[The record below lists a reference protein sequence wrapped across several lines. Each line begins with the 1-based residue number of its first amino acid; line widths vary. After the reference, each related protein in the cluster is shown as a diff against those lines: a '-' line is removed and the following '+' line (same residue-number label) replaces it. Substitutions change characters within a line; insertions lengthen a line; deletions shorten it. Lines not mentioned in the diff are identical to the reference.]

1 MTEQLSTE
9 GLTYTAFSGHRR
21 ITGGGLSKVLPDL
34 KRHLDGGGDPILIF
48 EDQTGRQVDFDFRGT
63 ADDVV
68 SRASGSVKTG
78 PGRPRLGVVS
88 REVSLLPRQ
97 WEWLE
102 SQPNGISASI
112 RRLVDDA
119 RHNETGIQRGRHVRD
134 AAGKFMWALAGD
146 LPQFE
151 DATRALFARDDA
163 KLAERIA
170 EWPADIREHVLRLA
184 ADASELEGW

>member
-1 MTEQLSTE
+1 MPDTIAAE

-21 ITGGGLSKVLPDL
+21 VAAGVLDKVLPEL
-34 KRHLDGGGDPILIF
+34 KRHLDDGGEPILIF

-63 ADDVV
+63 VDDVV
-68 SRASGSVKTG
+68 KRAGGSVKAG

-102 SQPNGISASI
+102 SQPNGISAAI

-119 RHNETGIQRGRHVRD
+119 RHNETGIQRGRHIRD
-134 AAGKFMWALAGD
+134 AVGKFMWALAGN
-146 LPQFE
+146 LPRFE
-151 DATRALFARDDA
+151 DATRALFARDDSQ
-163 KLAERIA
+163 LAERMA
-170 EWPADIREHVLRLA
+170 DWPADIREQVLRLV
-184 ADASELEGW
+184 ADAAQLEGW